1 MLMSLQNECIFYF
14 LNNNDKDNDKDK
26 DNKKK
31 TIHKIVYLDFFVRNE
46 LTNMNKIKKILDYKN
61 YYYICENSS
70 ELKITSLTDDI
81 RHIKSGIKIK
91 SDETVLMKF
100 DDRELIYLKNYLKTF
115 GSSSLTKGSSSLTK
129 GSSSLTKGS
138 SALTKGSSALTKG
151 SSALSSFTIY
161 IFTIIDF
168 YKRLLKSISLLVEQQ
183 IVHNHINFDSIVVD
197 KHFAPLIS
205 NFSFSIDITN
215 VHNIK
220 QFFIAYDPSYLEW
233 PLEIHLLSYLITNKL
248 TSLSSSNIEN
258 VIHDVLKD
266 HTILKTFGD
275 SVVSSYKLESL
286 NYFKKYVNQ
295 SYEYILTDCLQY
307 SCTWDNYALSIMFL
321 RILIGIH
328 RSIDKKNKFIILFM
342 KLLVSNIHLNPLKRC
357 SIGSTTIQFNHLLDS
372 LEPKDYKE
380 VIDGLND

>member
-1 MLMSLQNECIFYF
+1 MSLQRDCIFYF
-14 LNNNDKDNDKDK
+14 LNDNDKDKYNDKDNDKDK
-26 DNKKK
+26 KKK
-31 TIHKIVYLDFFVRNE
+31 TIHKIVTLDFFVRNE

-115 GSSSLTKGSSSLTK
+115 GSS
-129 GSSSLTKGS
+129 
-138 SALTKGSSALTKG
+138 ALTKG

-161 IFTIIDF
+161 IFTIINF

-220 QFFIAYDPSYLEW
+220 HFFIAYDPSFLEW
-233 PLEIHLLSYLITNKL
+233 PLEIHILSYLITNKL

-258 VIHDVLKD
+258 VIQDVLKD

-275 SVVSSYKLESL
+275 SVVSSYKVESL
-286 NYFKKYVNQ
+286 NYFKRYVNQ

>member
-1 MLMSLQNECIFYF
+1 MSLQGECIFYF
-14 LNNNDKDNDKDK
+14 FNDKDNDKDNDK
-26 DNKKK
+26 KKK
-31 TIHKIVYLDFFVRNE
+31 TTHKIVTLDFFVRNE
-46 LTNMNKIKKILDYKN
+46 LTNINKIKKILDYKN

-70 ELKITSLTDDI
+70 ELKISSLTDDI
-81 RHIKSGIKIK
+81 RHIKSSIKIK

-100 DDRELIYLKNYLKTF
+100 EDRGLIYLKNYLKTF
-115 GSSSLTKGSSSLTK
+115 
-129 GSSSLTKGS
+129 GS

-151 SSALSSFTIY
+151 SSALSSFTKY

-168 YKRLLKSISLLVEQQ
+168 YQHLLKSISLLVEQQ

-197 KHFAPLIS
+197 KYFVPLLS
-205 NFSFSIDITN
+205 NFTFSIDTSN
-215 VHNIK
+215 VPNIK
-220 QFFIAYDPSYLEW
+220 HFFIAYDPSFLEW
-233 PLEIHLLSYLITNKL
+233 PLEIHLLSYLLTNKL
-248 TSLSSSNIEN
+248 NSLSSSNIEN
-258 VIHDVLKD
+258 IIHDVLKD
-266 HTILKTFGD
+266 HHILKTFGD
-275 SVVSSYKLESL
+275 SVVSSYRVEAL
-286 NYFKKYVNQ
+286 NYFKRYVNK
-295 SYEYILTDCLQY
+295 SYECILADCLQY

-357 SIGSTTIQFNHLLDS
+357 SVGSTTTQFNNLLDC

>member
-1 MLMSLQNECIFYF
+1 MSLQNECIFYF
-14 LNNNDKDNDKDK
+14 LNDNDKDNDKNNDK
-26 DNKKK
+26 DKKKK
-31 TIHKIVYLDFFVRNE
+31 TIHKIVALDFFVRNE

-81 RHIKSGIKIK
+81 MYIKSGIKIK

-100 DDRELIYLKNYLKTF
+100 EDRELIYLKNYLKTF
-115 GSSSLTKGSSSLTK
+115 GSP
-129 GSSSLTKGS
+129 
-138 SALTKGSSALTKG
+138 
-151 SSALSSFTIY
+151 ALSSFQIY
-161 IFTIIDF
+161 IFTVIDF
-168 YKRLLKSISLLVEQQ
+168 YQRLLKSISLLVEQQ

-197 KHFAPLIS
+197 KCFVPLLS

-220 QFFIAYDPSYLEW
+220 HFLIAYDPSYLEW

-248 TSLSSSNIEN
+248 NSLSSSNIEN

-266 HTILKTFGD
+266 HTILKIFGD
-275 SVVSSYKLESL
+275 SVVSSYKVESL
-286 NYFKKYVNQ
+286 NYFKRYVNQ

-307 SCTWDNYALSIMFL
+307 YCTWDNYALSIMFL

-342 KLLVSNIHLNPLKRC
+342 KLLVNNIHLNPLKRC
-357 SIGSTTIQFNHLLDS
+357 SIVSTTTQFNNLLDS

-380 VIDGLND
+380 VIDGLHN

>member
-1 MLMSLQNECIFYF
+1 MLMSLQGECIFYF
-14 LNNNDKDNDKDK
+14 SNDKDKDKDKDNDKDK
-26 DNKKK
+26 DKKKK
-31 TIHKIVYLDFFVRNE
+31 TTHKIVTLDFCVRNE
-46 LTNMNKIKKILDYKN
+46 LTNINKIKKILDYKN

-81 RHIKSGIKIK
+81 RHIKSSIKIK

-100 DDRELIYLKNYLKTF
+100 EDRGLIYLKNYLKTF
-115 GSSSLTKGSSSLTK
+115 GG
-129 GSSSLTKGS
+129 
-138 SALTKGSSALTKG
+138 
-151 SSALSSFTIY
+151 SALSSFTKY

-168 YKRLLKSISLLVEQQ
+168 YQHLLKSISLLVEQQ

-197 KHFAPLIS
+197 KHFVPLLS
-205 NFSFSIDITN
+205 NFTFSIDTSN

-220 QFFIAYDPSYLEW
+220 HFFIAYDPSFLEW
-233 PLEIHLLSYLITNKL
+233 PLEIHLLSYLLTNKL
-248 TSLSSSNIEN
+248 NSLSSSNIEN
-258 VIHDVLKD
+258 IIHDVLKD
-266 HTILKTFGD
+266 HHILKTFGD
-275 SVVSSYKLESL
+275 SVVSSFRVEAL
-286 NYFKKYVNQ
+286 NYFKRYVNK
-295 SYEYILTDCLQY
+295 SYECILADCLQY

-357 SIGSTTIQFNHLLDS
+357 SVVSTTTQFNHLLDS

-380 VIDGLND
+380 IIVGLNDGLND

>member
-1 MLMSLQNECIFYF
+1 MSLQNECIFYF
-14 LNNNDKDNDKDK
+14 LNDNDKDNDKNNDK
-26 DNKKK
+26 DNYKKKK
-31 TIHKIVYLDFFVRNE
+31 TIHKIVNIDFFVRNE

-100 DDRELIYLKNYLKTF
+100 EDRELIYLKNYLKTF
-115 GSSSLTKGSSSLTK
+115 GSP
-129 GSSSLTKGS
+129 
-138 SALTKGSSALTKG
+138 
-151 SSALSSFTIY
+151 ALSSFQIY
-161 IFTIIDF
+161 IFTVIDF
-168 YKRLLKSISLLVEQQ
+168 YQRLLKSISLLVEQQ

-197 KHFAPLIS
+197 KCFVPLLS

-220 QFFIAYDPSYLEW
+220 HFLIAYDPSYLEW

-248 TSLSSSNIEN
+248 NSLSSSNIEN

-266 HTILKTFGD
+266 HTILKIFGD
-275 SVVSSYKLESL
+275 SVVSSYKVESL
-286 NYFKKYVNQ
+286 NYFKRYVNQ

-342 KLLVSNIHLNPLKRC
+342 KLLVNNIHLNPLKRC
-357 SIGSTTIQFNHLLDS
+357 SIVSTTTQFNNLLDS

-380 VIDGLND
+380 VIDGLHN